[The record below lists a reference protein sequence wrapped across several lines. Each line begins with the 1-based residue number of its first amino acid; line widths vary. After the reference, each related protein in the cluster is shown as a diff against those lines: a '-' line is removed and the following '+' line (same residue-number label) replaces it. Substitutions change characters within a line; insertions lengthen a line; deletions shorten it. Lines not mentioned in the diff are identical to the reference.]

1 MRGMNHAIPAIDTVR
16 DYLTGLQDRICA
28 AIEAADGHARF
39 MEDAWRRADD
49 DASTHLRGG
58 GRTRVLRDGAVF
70 EQAGIGFSDVSGT
83 RLPPSATAARPEQP
97 AAVANKPDAR
107 PPRKEKPEKKTAAK
121 KTTATTGK
129 KKVS

>member
-39 MEDAWRRADD
+39 VEDAWRRADD

-58 GRTRVLRDGAVF
+58 GRTRVLR
-70 EQAGIGFSDVSGT
+70 EIRITLLHEIGHHFGLDEGDLE
-83 RLPPSATAARPEQP
+83 RLGYA
-97 AAVANKPDAR
+97 
-107 PPRKEKPEKKTAAK
+107 
-121 KTTATTGK
+121 
-129 KKVS
+129 